1 MTAATN
7 QIVLGEEKGIKSL
20 EGAAVLDG
28 ELIPGV
34 RLTAT
39 GFEITDPTL
48 PLEMWLRVGRMLGHI
63 HRTSNWWIGDWIIK
77 GEALYG
83 EEAAQGVEASVS
95 DRYNEAERIT
105 GLGHRTLINI
115 VVVCSSIARSRR
127 RAELGFWMHRE
138 VTKFDPEEQKR
149 WLKLAV
155 DNNWSGEDLVAELR
169 QAGLRPAGG
178 DNGVSGNRS
187 HNVVTRVSGNDGDWD
202 AMSDEERIESAARR
216 VFHQG
221 VVRNGE
227 AHVPLE
233 AWSQLASSLGEE

>member
-28 ELIPGV
+28 LLIPGV

-39 GFEITDPTL
+39 GFELTDPNL
-48 PLEMWLRVGRMLGHI
+48 PLETWLRIGRMLGHI

-105 GLGHRTLINI
+105 GLGHRTLMSI
-115 VVVCSSIARSRR
+115 VYVCQSIARSRR
-127 RAELGFWMHRE
+127 RSELGFWIHKE
-138 VTKFDPEEQKR
+138 VAKLDPDEQKR
-149 WLKLAV
+149 WLKEAV
-155 DNNWSGEDLVAELR
+155 DNKWGTEEIVAALR
-169 QAGLRPAGG
+169 EAGI
-178 DNGVSGNRS
+178 RS
-187 HNVVTRVSGNDGDWD
+187 TNNSNAPSRKRGTPFHGPDGDWD

-216 VFHQG
+216 VYHAWQKQSG
-221 VVRNGE
+221 GYLI
-227 AHVPLE
+227 PLE
-233 AWSQLASSLGEE
+233 VGAQLIAALGEE